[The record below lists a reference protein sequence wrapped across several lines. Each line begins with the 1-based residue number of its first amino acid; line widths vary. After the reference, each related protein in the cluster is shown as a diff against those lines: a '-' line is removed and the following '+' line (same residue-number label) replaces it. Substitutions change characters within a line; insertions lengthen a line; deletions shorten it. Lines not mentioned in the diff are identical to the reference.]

1 MQMSRHF
8 FAALIL
14 IAFPV
19 TSLGMEKNQKLSSH
33 AKNDQIFPLVAKQ
46 LITQSHTRCSALET
60 IHALSLVNKSIRKS
74 LHNNQQELTDKITQ
88 KIGYEDLVDGNG
100 ADLELSAVRK
110 AIIREALE
118 EETALKE
125 QYGYTFLYKD
135 SGVFKFC
142 DLLASIENAEPV
154 PTRNDHINNVLQAY
168 NWSLKRYKYEL
179 SATLLGI
186 FKKSVE
192 NLTDN
197 SHLQKTFSD
206 VIKPCLSGF
215 SPRLIQLSL
224 KTGKDLF
231 GTQFM
236 EIPGL
241 RSHATTIDT
250 FVDLYKQDDQVI
262 APLIARAVIND
273 IKNVYR
279 LENK

>member
-14 IAFPV
+14 LALPV
-19 TSLGMEKNQKLSSH
+19 TSFGMEKNNKLSPITQS
-33 AKNDQIFPLVAKQ
+33 NQIFPLVAQ
-46 LITQSHTRCSALET
+46 QIIAQSHTRCGALEA
-60 IHALSLVNKSIRKS
+60 IHALSLVNKPTRKS
-74 LHNNQQELTDKITQ
+74 LHDNKQELTERIAQ
-88 KIGYEDLVDGNG
+88 KIGYEDLVDGDD
-100 ADLELSAVRK
+100 ADLELSAVRM
-110 AIIREALE
+110 ALIQEALA

-135 SGVFKFC
+135 TGVFKFR
-142 DLLASIENAEPV
+142 DLLASLENGEPV
-154 PTRNDHINNVLQAY
+154 PTPNDHVNNLLHAY
-168 NWSLKRYKYEL
+168 SWSVKRYKYEL

-192 NLTDN
+192 HLTDN

-206 VIKPCLSGF
+206 VIKPCLTGF
-215 SPRLIQLSL
+215 SPRIIQLSL

-231 GTQFM
+231 GTEFM

-250 FVDLYKQDDQVI
+250 FVALYKNDDQVI
-262 APLIARAVIND
+262 APLIARAVIKD
-273 IKNVYR
+273 IKKVYR